1 MSPAQRWIGATPA
14 VVIGALGVIAGG
26 FASAAGASSPTRH
39 LAWAVAYLVL
49 VVGVAQICLGLG
61 QAVLGERAPGRSF
74 TAVEV
79 VAFNLG
85 NAGVLVGTLRET
97 PWLVD
102 VGGVALIVAL
112 VGFMLG
118 ARGRAEP
125 RWLRYL
131 YWFVIVV
138 LVVSIPVGLVLARV
152 LH

>member
-1 MSPAQRWIGATPA
+1 MLVGA
-14 VVIGALGVIAGG
+14 VGVIAGG
-26 FASAAGASSPTRH
+26 LVSAAGASSPTRH

-61 QAVLGERAPGRSF
+61 QAVLGERSPSRSF
-74 TAVEV
+74 TTVEI

-85 NAGVLVGTLRET
+85 NAGVLIGTLRET

-102 VGGVALIVAL
+102 VGGAALIVAL
-112 VGFMLG
+112 VAFMLG
-118 ARGRAEP
+118 ARGRTEP

-138 LVVSIPVGLVLARV
+138 LLISIPVGLVLARV